1 MFVRVSR
8 ATLKMATQMITQVTN
23 LPERVCK
30 KRNRDA
36 GLVCVIINDGCFT
49 GGFLDVTDATDATGV
64 ITEVELH
71 DNFMIDL
78 KHQISIVQGD
88 DMPTSFY
95 TNFYMRTMLVVHV
108 AQNAWR
114 INKCRLRVTWQ
125 RRA

>member
-1 MFVRVSR
+1 MD
-8 ATLKMATQMITQVTN
+8 TQIITPVN

-95 TNFYMRTMLVVHV
+95 TNFYMRTKGFKDLRNEDPFCKVLI
-108 AQNAWR
+108 
-114 INKCRLRVTWQ
+114 INDLNNGEEHSEREIHL
-125 RRA
+125 APEL